1 MLQGIVVRG
10 STPSHEFDIMYGRQ
24 YITDVWITYGQ
35 NNKEIFTKTLEDCEF
50 ENNIVRVQLT
60 QEETYMFSP
69 RYKLDIQI
77 KIELFDDKVQ
87 ISEEPISLRV
97 IDSLNKEVMN

>member
-10 STPSHEFDIMYGRQ
+10 STPSHEFDIIYDSE
-24 YITDVWITYGQ
+24 YIQDVWITYGQ
-35 NNKEIFTKTLEDCEF
+35 NNKEIFTKTRKDCVF
-50 ENNIVRVQLT
+50 QNNIVRIQLT
-60 QEETYMFSP
+60 QEETYMFSS
-69 RYKLDIQI
+69 RYRLDIQI
-77 KIELFDDKVQ
+77 KIKLFDKVL